1 MAFMWKEDSGYT
13 YKRMFPLWV
22 GTSSN
27 WGSNVFNLML
37 LNTKYSLQFAVG
49 GNEFQKPDSFY
60 QFTPHSHGS
69 YPTKTTGD
77 LQF

>member
-13 YKRMFPLWV
+13 YKRMFPL
-22 GTSSN
+22 